1 MLDLSES
8 NMVFLEFIELLFTV
22 AFLVLAITQVII
34 PILLGRP
41 LFPSFRSER
50 RELEKRLA
58 EAKEK
63 KDLEELKEEV
73 ERQKPKV
80 EVLEDPEVIEEPQEK
95 KENNV

>member
-1 MLDLSES
+1 
-8 NMVFLEFIELLFTV
+8 MVFLEFIELLFTV

>member
-50 RELEKRLA
+50 RELEKGLA